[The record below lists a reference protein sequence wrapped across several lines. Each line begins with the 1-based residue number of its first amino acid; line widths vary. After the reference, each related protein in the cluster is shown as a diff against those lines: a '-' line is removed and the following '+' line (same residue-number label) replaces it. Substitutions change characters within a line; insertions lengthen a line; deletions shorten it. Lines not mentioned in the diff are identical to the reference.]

1 MLAVKGEASTSGS
14 RTLLTDWACAIFA
27 LRHPM
32 NYSKG
37 SETTSKSGLPTK
49 KTASATKGCA
59 RARQGRFFPEAGR
72 DELSLGDNQRQQE
85 HCH

>member
-49 KTASATKGCA
+49 KNSFCHKRLCQSATGT
-59 RARQGRFFPEAGR
+59 FFSRGWTR
-72 DELSLGDNQRQQE
+72 
-85 HCH
+85 